1 MKYEFKLKDK
11 IVTVQCKKAEFSAL
25 KQVIHKV
32 MHLSSYVR
40 EYNGLTTDNKFTTY
54 MVIGPGR
61 KIDKVEEYNKA
72 VDEFIGL
79 FQGVIKPTEFLAICK
94 KATEIFNTY
103 IPVQDNRKT
112 PEQAQADA
120 KEYKRI
126 CAENEAKQEAEA
138 DKFHKRFCPVDPVDI
153 KHKAVTLSVTFDDS
167 DMMTDYYH
175 PHGSIGCTMLLADVP
190 FRNETEKLARQVLA
204 KYPELAKLKWEWK
217 TEKYSMGHGNYLI
230 SEYFDEWDK
239 KAYDGRNKVR
249 IRYEIQFNSY
259 TKKLRPYIDYPGNV
273 PTGATLEER
282 EQAVNDTDKPTMT
295 LNAERNGVEIRF
307 PEKPSPDILDKLHES
322 PFRYSRRQNMWYA
335 KQNSNTIAF
344 AERLTA

>member
-11 IVTVQCKKAEFSAL
+11 TVTVQCKKAEFSAL
-25 KQVIHKV
+25 KQVVHKV

-40 EYNGLTTDNKFTTY
+40 EYNGLTNDFRKSTY
-54 MVIGPGR
+54 MVIGSGR
-61 KIDKVEEYNKA
+61 KIEKTEDYLREVN
-72 VDEFIGL
+72 EFTAL
-79 FQGVIKPTEFLAICK
+79 FQGIVKPDKFPEICE
-94 KATEIFNTY
+94 KADHIFNTY
-103 IPVQDNRKT
+103 IPIQDNRKT
-112 PEQAQADA
+112 PEQAKTDA
-120 KEYKRI
+120 EEYAQIRK
-126 CAENEAKQEAEA
+126 ENEAKQQAEA

-167 DMMTDYYH
+167 DMMTDYFH
-175 PHGSIGCTMLLADVP
+175 PHASIGCTMLLADVP

-249 IRYEIQFNSY
+249 IRYEIQFDTY
-259 TKKLRPYIDYPGNV
+259 TKKLRPYIDYPGNIPADV
-273 PTGATLEER
+273 TLEER
-282 EQAVNDTDKPTMT
+282 EQAINDPNKPTMK

-307 PEKPSPDILDKLHES
+307 PEKPSPDILDKLRTS

-344 AERLTA
+344 AEQLTA